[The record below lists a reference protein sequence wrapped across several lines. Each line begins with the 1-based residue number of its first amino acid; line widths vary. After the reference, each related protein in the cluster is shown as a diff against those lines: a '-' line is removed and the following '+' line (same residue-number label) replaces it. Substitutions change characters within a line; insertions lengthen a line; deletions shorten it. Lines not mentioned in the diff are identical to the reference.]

1 MLFTAV
7 LLAVVM
13 TASTPVISAPVITSS
28 VIASSNDAAP
38 NIAKPPTSF
47 SAAKR
52 VAVDI
57 YADNL
62 YSFYCGCTIQRQ
74 GKKLVPDLASCGY
87 TPRKQPKR
95 AARIEWEH
103 IMPAHHFGHQR
114 QCWQQGGRKK
124 CRKDPQFKR
133 MEADLHNLVPA
144 VGEANGDRSNYR
156 FGIIEGEPRAYG
168 ACDFEVDFK
177 QRVAEPKET
186 LRGDVARIYFYMRDR
201 YDLNLSKGQQ
211 RLFNS
216 WNRQDPVDAWECLR
230 DQRIVSMQGNSN
242 NYVAEPCSKQ
252 LAAKDS

>member
-1 MLFTAV
+1 MLFYAV
-7 LLAVVM
+7 LLVAMMSANSPAV
-13 TASTPVISAPVITSS
+13 AG
-28 VIASSNDAAP
+28 
-38 NIAKPPTSF
+38 PPTSF

-52 VAVDI
+52 VAADI
-57 YADNL
+57 YTDNL
-62 YSFYCGCTIQRQ
+62 NSFYCGCTIRRK
-74 GKKLVPDLASCGY
+74 GKKLIPDLSSCGY

-103 IMPAHHFGHQR
+103 VMPAYHFGHQR

-124 CRKDPQFKR
+124 CHKDPQFKL

-156 FGIIEGEPRAYG
+156 FGMIEGEPRAYG

-177 QRVAEPKET
+177 YRVAEPNEA

-211 RLFNS
+211 RLLNS
-216 WNRQDPVDAWECLR
+216 WHRLDPVDAWECQR
-230 DQRIVSMQGNSN
+230 DQRITRIQGNSN
-242 NYVAEPCSKQ
+242 RYVAEQCRKQ
-252 LAAKDS
+252 LALKEG